1 MSAPAVEKQIMAPAV
16 ALAQAGITAVVDA
29 RGDNGGARSKGAPP
43 ASAKFHFV
51 KNFGVGDVFKFKDG
65 TTFKFRLISRNNNR
79 VFAPNSFLKTDDE
92 KLAANLREM
101 AKNPAWGIVEI
112 AVK

>member
-1 MSAPAVEKQIMAPAV
+1 MVSAVEKEIMAPAV
-16 ALAQAGITAVVDA
+16 ALAQAGITAVANA
-29 RGDNGGARSKGAPP
+29 RGNVAGARSQGAPATP
-43 ASAKFHFV
+43 AKFHFV

-79 VFAPNSFLKTDDE
+79 GYAPNSFLKTDDE
-92 KLAANLREM
+92 KLAENLREV
-101 AKNPAWGIVEI
+101 AKNTAWGIVEI